1 MEGVDPREWLEA
13 EEAWR
18 AGDNGEGGTHLHGN
32 QKAGA
37 WGKGG
42 IWEVKSGRGEEGLG
56 QMVQEQLE

>member
-37 WGKGG
+37 WGREAFGR
-42 IWEVKSGRGEEGLG
+42 VKSGREEEGLW